1 MSKTNAAKGI
11 AVLMLMIVEIA
22 AIPLLLRAFIYSV
35 AFPLFFV
42 VCGLEKRNRRNEGL
56 SLAVY
61 LLICVFAIVYCAEI
75 KAGLDWREVFA
86 GITPLWLVPACCL
99 LRLLNAG
106 FDVCEQKSLS
116 FVNCIMAAAIAAFG
130 FALGYKGIY
139 LPLGA
144 DILCVAVFFL
154 YFGRVLFK
162 KKAFFAKMRYFLVPA
177 AILCWCVL
185 VYSGRWM
192 EMPIRAYRGHVLSFV
207 ASCAGCVVVLW
218 LGKIAK
224 KCRGVHAF
232 LNWCGEKSVILLCV
246 TGFAQLYIDWMDI
259 YAFVPTT
266 WEEDA
271 LFRIFVISFFAYCL
285 DVTGEKLVRLNRI

>member
-22 AIPLLLRAFIYSV
+22 AIPLWLRALIYSV
-35 AFPLFFV
+35 AFPLLFV
-42 VCGLEKRNRRNEGL
+42 ICGLEKRNCRNEGL
-56 SLAVY
+56 SLVVY
-61 LLICVFAIVYCAEI
+61 LLICVFAIVYCTEI
-75 KAGLDWREVFA
+75 KPGPDWREVFVE
-86 GITPLWLVPACCL
+86 ITPLWLIPVCCL

-106 FDVCEQKSLS
+106 FDAWEQKSSS
-116 FVNCIMAAAIAAFG
+116 FVNCVVAAVISAFG

-144 DILCVAVFFL
+144 DIFCVAVFFL
-154 YFGRVLFK
+154 YVGRVLLRK
-162 KKAFFAKMRYFLVPA
+162 KVFFIKMRYLLVPA
-177 AILCWCVL
+177 AFLCWCVL

-207 ASCAGCVVVLW
+207 ASCAGCVVLLW
-218 LGKIAK
+218 FGKLAE

-232 LNWCGEKSVILLCV
+232 LNWCGEKSIILLGV

-271 LFRIFVISFFAYCL
+271 LFRIFVLSFVAYCL
-285 DVTGEKLVRLNRI
+285 DVTGEKLDRLNRF